1 MKRLIKVT
9 IHDFSKIEQHLN
21 DAKEI
26 ELYHSANGKLYEAVI
41 EHDDYAVIDLNDEE
55 YIELAPNEYELMIP
69 EWKVVG
75 KTGDMIIETM
85 SDPSDDRAL
94 LYRGIDGVG
103 NVVAEPQSINKQLIM
118 QLYKGWFAKEKAK
131 AE

>member
-85 SDPSDDRAL
+85 SDPADDRAL

>member
-75 KTGDMIIETM
+75 KQGDMIIETM
-85 SDPSDDRAL
+85 SDPADDRAL

-131 AE
+131 VE